1 MKLKLVL
8 ILTST
13 FLFSIEAHAVRL
25 KDIANIRGVRENQLV
40 GYGVVVG
47 LAGTGD
53 NKSEFTEKSFTRL
66 LDKMGMKLG
75 KETVSQN
82 VAAVIITATLPAFA
96 RAGNTI
102 DITVNAVGDA
112 SSLKGGT
119 LIQTP
124 LRAANQEIFAVA
136 QGPVIIGDAG
146 GTSHNTVGKIPNGAI
161 IERDISIDFTTRKM
175 FRMTLNNPDFTTAAR
190 VTKVIN
196 QDLSGK
202 YAVAKD
208 ASTIDVIVPQR
219 FEGKTVEMLA
229 TIESLDVTPDQ
240 KAKVI
245 LNQRTGTVVI
255 GSGVRISEVAVSHGD
270 LTVKVG
276 GTASMRGPASTGG
289 KKEEGDRVGVLN
301 SDASVG
307 GLVKALN
314 GLGVSPKDLISIIQ
328 DIKAVGALQGDL
340 EIL

>member
-1 MKLKLVL
+1 VKFILVL
-8 ILTST
+8 SILFIALES
-13 FLFSIEAHAVRL
+13 SAVRL

-53 NKSEFTEKSFTRL
+53 NKSEFTEKSFTRM
-66 LDKMGMKLG
+66 LDKLGMKLG

-112 SSLKGGT
+112 SSLRGGT

-136 QGPVIIGDAG
+136 QGPIIIGDAG
-146 GTSHNTVGKIPNGAI
+146 GASHNTVGKIPNGAI
-161 IERDISIDFTTRKM
+161 IERDVSIDFTTRKM

-190 VTKVIN
+190 VSKVIN

-208 ASTIDVIVPQR
+208 ASTIDIIVPQR
-219 FEGKTVEMLA
+219 FEGKTVDMLA
-229 TIESLDVTPDQ
+229 TIEGLEVTPDH

-255 GSGVRISEVAVSHGD
+255 GSGVRISEVAISHGD

-276 GTASMRGPASTGG
+276 GAGATVRGPASAGGG
-289 KKEEGDRVGVLN
+289 KKDDADKVGILN
-301 SDASVG
+301 GDASVG

>member
-1 MKLKLVL
+1 M
-8 ILTST
+8 
-13 FLFSIEAHAVRL
+13 FSIGTLFCFLSIESHAVRL

-53 NKSEFTEKSFTRL
+53 NKSEFTEKSFTRM

-136 QGPVIIGDAG
+136 QGPIIIGDAG
-146 GTSHNTVGKIPNGAI
+146 GSSHNTVGKIPNGAI

-229 TIESLDVTPDQ
+229 TIETLEVTPDQ

-255 GSGVRISEVAVSHGD
+255 GSGVRISEVAISHGD

-276 GTASMRGPASTGG
+276 GAVGVRSPASTGG
-289 KKEEGDRVGVLN
+289 KKEDGERVGILN
-301 SDASVG
+301 GDASVG
-307 GLVKALN
+307 SLVKALN